1 MLNRIKKF
9 LFENQSLQQTALK
22 NAFWLNFGEIASR
35 LIRAVVVIYAAR
47 LVGAANYGVF
57 SYALN
62 LAGLFTIF
70 SDIGVSSILTREASK
85 NPESKTQYFSTAF
98 FIKICLLI
106 LSIASVIFLAPFF
119 TKIKNVLPLLPI
131 VAVLLAFDS
140 LRDFAF
146 AFIRAL
152 EKMQVEAAIKIITNI
167 AIVILGFLALF
178 ISATSRSFTIG
189 YTLGSGF
196 GLAAVIWALKDQ
208 FGKLFTHFK
217 KELISPI
224 LASAWP
230 FALFGLLGGLMINTD
245 MIMLGWYRPAQDLGF
260 YAAAYKPVQL
270 FWIFPTLLAG
280 SFFPILSRLANEN
293 NEKFRLVF
301 EKAMA
306 VVFLVGMPLIAGG
319 LVLSHDFIRII
330 FGNEYLPAI
339 PVFQILLLTVF
350 LVFPGSLLGNAIFCY
365 DKQKSLIGYFF
376 LGALGN
382 IFFNFLL
389 IPTWG
394 IAGSAVSTVF
404 TQIISNGFSWR
415 KMKKINNFRP
425 LRHLPKIIAATLL
438 MALSAWGLNVLKIN
452 FFVNLS
458 LSIFVYFGLL
468 YLLKEPLLITGK
480 NIIRDHITVKN

>member
-1 MLNRIKKF
+1 MFKQIKKF
-9 LFENQSLQQTALK
+9 LFENQSLHQTVLK
-22 NAFWLNFGEIASR
+22 NAFWLNFGEITSR
-35 LIRAVVVIYAAR
+35 LIRAVVIIYAAR
-47 LVGAANYGVF
+47 LIGATGYGIF

-85 NPESKTQYFSTAF
+85 NIESKTQYLSTAF
-98 FIKICLLI
+98 FIKICLLVFSVA
-106 LSIASVIFLAPFF
+106 LVIFLAPFF
-119 TKIKNVLPLLPI
+119 TKIKGVLPLLPI
-131 VAVLLAFDS
+131 IAVLLAFDS

-146 AFIRAL
+146 AFVRAL
-152 EKMQVEAAIKIITNI
+152 EKMQIEAIFKIITNI
-167 AIVILGFLALF
+167 AIVALGFLALS

-208 FGKLFTHFK
+208 FSKVFTHFR
-217 KELISPI
+217 KELIAPI

-270 FWIFPTLLAG
+270 FWIFPTLLAS
-280 SFFPILSRLANEN
+280 SFFPILSRLAHKD

-306 VVFLVGMPLIAGG
+306 VVFLVGLPLVAGG

-382 IFFNFLL
+382 VFFNFLL

-394 IAGSAVSTVF
+394 IVGSAVSTVF

-415 KMKKINNFRP
+415 KMKKINNFYTI
-425 LRHLPKIIAATLL
+425 RHLPKIIAATFL
-438 MALSAWGLNVLKIN
+438 MTLFTWGLNFLAIN
-452 FFVNLS
+452 FFLNLL
-458 LSIFVYFGLL
+458 LSILIYFGLL
-468 YLLKEPLLITGK
+468 YLLKEPVFMAGK
-480 NIIRDHITVKN
+480 NIIRNQLTIKS